1 MSRAT
6 LISRIVFALLVVAS
20 ITAFFVAQKLKRT
33 EPLVNSVNIKRYVS
47 PNGDGLRDRARL
59 RFRTKKDDVV
69 TVEVIDRNGDAVRTL
84 ADQKSM
90 RAGPQ
95 RFQWNGRRA
104 SVNGELGEPV
114 PDGAYRVRITMR
126 GAGRTFIP
134 DKYFVV
140 DTQPPELTA
149 EVVGAHN
156 ASLLSSRRKPVT
168 VKFAGVEASR
178 RVEFLVYRVRGERT
192 DPKPVASFANER
204 GKDFGR
210 WNLRV
215 NTFSL
220 RREPC
225 FGRLATRGAGT
236 PAPVGN
242 YVIVVRACDAAGN
255 IGKSSTSMPPK
266 RGSTRGNSG
275 VTIRGVELAPAMSP
289 AKIGTIASF
298 ELTPP
303 RGGYSYRLVRVGGG
317 TVARGRERGAQLK
330 FEIPRTPVGLYELR
344 VKALESVPADGAEA
358 STPVVVTDGRAK
370 AVTVVYPA
378 ISWQT
383 TNPVDVT
390 GDGFGDPF
398 QSLPNGEQLR
408 VATDRKLVTPGGPPR
423 WRTAEGA
430 LADFVANEASVPSI
444 EATTDFALASSDAD
458 AALEGRDALLFAGDE
473 RWITPQLGA
482 ALRRFV
488 DRGGKVA
495 FFAPDAFR
503 RTVRISG
510 STISGPS
517 DRRER
522 DIFGEA
528 IDDTTVAPAPLFPFA
543 DELGLLRG
551 STGLFVDFEQSRNRA
566 RAAEVLTAAGREE
579 GKPALVAYKLGKGMV
594 IRVGVPGWQAELI
607 GTGDANVVY
616 TTRAILATLADP
628 EAAE

>member
-47 PNGDGLRDRARL
+47 PNGDGVRDRARL

-104 SVNGELGEPV
+104 SVDGELGEPV

-126 GAGRTFIP
+126 SAGRTFIP

-140 DTQPPELTA
+140 DTEPPVLTA
-149 EVVGAHN
+149 QVVGEHSVSQLA
-156 ASLLSSRRKPVT
+156 ARRTPVT
-168 VKFAGVEASR
+168 VKFSGVEATR
-178 RVEFLVYRVRGERT
+178 RVEMLVYRVSGNRT
-192 DPKPVASFANER
+192 DPKPVASFANVR
-204 GKDFGR
+204 GKNFGR

-215 NTFSL
+215 DTF
-220 RREPC
+220 RTRKDPC
-225 FGRLATRGAGT
+225 FGRLLTKGAGT
-236 PAPVGN
+236 PAPVGS

-255 IGKSSTSMPPK
+255 IGTSSRTMPPQ
-266 RGSTRGNSG
+266 RGSTRGDAG
-275 VTIRGVELAPAMSP
+275 VTVRGVEVAPALMP
-289 AKIGTIASF
+289 ARIGAAASF
-298 ELTPP
+298 DVTPP
-303 RGGYSYRLVRVGGG
+303 RGGYSYRLVRVGGT
-317 TVARGRERGAQLK
+317 TVKRGRARGPQLQFK
-330 FEIPRTPVGLYELR
+330 VPRTPVGLYELR
-344 VKALESVPADGAEA
+344 IKALRAVPGDGDEA
-358 STPVVVTDGRAK
+358 RTPVVITDGRAK
-370 AVTVVYPA
+370 DVTVVYPA
-378 ISWQT
+378 IAWQT
-383 TNPVDVT
+383 TNPVDLN

-398 QSLPNGEQLR
+398 QSLPAGDQVR
-408 VATDRKLVTPGGPPR
+408 VSTDRKLVTPGGPPR
-423 WRTAEGA
+423 WRSAEGA
-430 LADFVANEASVPSI
+430 FGDFIANDATGPTT
-444 EATTDFALASSDAD
+444 EATTDFALAASPDL
-458 AALEGRDALLFAGDE
+458 ALKGRDALFFAGDE

-528 IDDTTVAPAPLFPFA
+528 IDNTTVAPAPLYPFA
-543 DELGLLRG
+543 DELGLFRD

-579 GKPALVAYKLGKGMV
+579 GKPAFVAYKLGNGMV

-616 TTRAILATLADP
+616 TTRAILATLADR